1 MAVWQT
7 KVSSLYCP
15 CNSAPIKTLFLVIKA
30 QTGLYLVPWFTLQHT
45 ISTIMS
51 PFLPIFSAVWGLKR
65 SRLSFCWT
73 DSEVFSVV
81 YPAEFCFCLS
91 ALLYVEVVVT
101 FSLKFFTEWLCTE
114 LWRWFH
120 FMVNV
125 RDGNKFYI
133 LERRQSSPALLSL
146 GVCDSPVSF
155 TLSSSPCKGRIQCK
169 QNRIDN
175 WLDEWNK
182 NIRWLAATVF

>member
-1 MAVWQT
+1 MFYKIFVQHRTHPGPCSTPPPPPRPLLHAVMAVWQT

-15 CNSAPIKTLFLVIKA
+15 GNSAPIKTLFLVIKA

-101 FSLKFFTEWLCTE
+101 FSLKFHGMIMHWIVKTISFHGKCSRWEQILYPWKTAVKPCFTVSRC
-114 LWRWFH
+114 LWFSCQ
-120 FMVNV
+120 
-125 RDGNKFYI
+125 FYV
-133 LERRQSSPALLSL
+133 E
-146 GVCDSPVSF
+146 
-155 TLSSSPCKGRIQCK
+155 
-169 QNRIDN
+169 
-175 WLDEWNK
+175 
-182 NIRWLAATVF
+182 